1 MAVGGNFPGIYDVN
15 KITALADGPR
25 SMYIDWIRIYQRGD
39 AGESFVCPSASDAI
53 EPEGTTAVQTLSTAV
68 PAAKVMRDGVIY
80 LMRDGV
86 AYDVLGTR
94 VQ

>member
-1 MAVGGNFPGIYDVN
+1 MLHRILH
-15 KITALADGPR
+15 KIGDDAASGLAGAKFDLTVTTGADGFNDLTGIT
-25 SMYIDWIRIYQRGD
+25 SLDG
-39 AGESFVCPSASDAI
+39 
-53 EPEGTTAVQTLSTAV
+53 TAV
-68 PAAKVMRDGVIY
+68 PAAKVLRDGVIY